1 MTSETVGTTSVS
13 VVNYNSG
20 RQTVTFTN
28 RSTAGQIIYLD
39 NVRPEGLT
47 TANAGYI
54 LSPGS
59 SISFLLEFDGP
70 DIQGPWS
77 AIADAAGGLLY
88 WKETNLR
95 R

>member
-1 MTSETVGTTSVS
+1 MGSDAVGVAPVNT
-13 VVNYNSG
+13 VNYNAG
-20 RQTVTFTN
+20 RKTITFTN

-47 TANAGYI
+47 TLNAGYI
-54 LSPGS
+54 LSPGAA
-59 SISFLLEFDGP
+59 ISFLLDQDGP

-88 WKETNLR
+88 SKETNIR